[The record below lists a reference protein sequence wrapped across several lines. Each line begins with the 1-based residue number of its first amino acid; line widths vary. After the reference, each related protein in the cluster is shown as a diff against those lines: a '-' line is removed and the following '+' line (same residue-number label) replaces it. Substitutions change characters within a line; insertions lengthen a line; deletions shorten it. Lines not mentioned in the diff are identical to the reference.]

1 MEGMVFNLSRIV
13 SIASGKG
20 GVGKSTIA
28 AGISTSLAQKGYKVL
43 AIDADIGLRNLD
55 LFFGISNISV
65 FDFSDVLYGHCSLEK
80 AVVKHENIPNLSFLT
95 APQISTTEEIRT
107 DALKS
112 ICQMA
117 KKSYDFI
124 IIDCP
129 AGIGSGFINA
139 AIASDVSL
147 VVATPDHTSI
157 RDADRAAG
165 LIYERGVDE
174 VRLIINRVRADL
186 MKKGLVANVDDMIDG
201 ISLRLIGIVPEDEKV
216 LIASNAGKPIT
227 LSKSKSKA
235 SKAIDDIA
243 GRLTGED
250 IKIYKFWK

>member
-1 MEGMVFNLSRIV
+1 MRSLSKIV
-13 SIASGKG
+13 AIASGKG

-28 AGISTSLAQKGYKVL
+28 AGISASLAQKGYRVL

-80 AVVKHENIPNLSFLT
+80 AVVTHREIPRLSFLT
-95 APQISTTEEIRT
+95 APQISTTEEIRP

-117 KKSYDFI
+117 KKSFDFI

-139 AIASDVSL
+139 AIASDVAL
-147 VVATPDHTSI
+147 VVATPDYTSI

-174 VRLIINRVRADL
+174 VRLIINRVRPDL
-186 MKKGLVANVDDMIDG
+186 MRKGLVANIDEMIDG
-201 ISLRLIGIVPEDEKV
+201 ISLRLIGIIPEDEMV
-216 LIASNAGKPIT
+216 IISSNSGKPIT
-227 LSKSKSKA
+227 MTKSKA